1 MGTSV
6 PIRTGPLD
14 QGPELQATSVK
25 LLLDMRDFMG
35 YIINDGK
42 SYTLYA
48 GNDILFI
55 RNLLP
60 DTGNGSLKILRN
72 SAAEALEL
80 HHDKNPAFGG
90 PGCSRVMVFIFLGLK
105 FQASSSKHQAPR
117 HKHQASSHKQQAP
130 GPRPLHKV
138 SSTPKPGSRQ
148 V

>member
-6 PIRTGPLD
+6 PILTWPLN
-14 QGPELQATSVK
+14 QGPSDKPQATSVK
-25 LLLDMRDFMG
+25 LDMKDFMG

-42 SYTLYA
+42 SHTLYA

-90 PGCSRVMVFIFLGLK
+90 PGCSRVMVFIFSLLK
-105 FQASSSKHQAPR
+105 PQASSGKHQAPR
-117 HKHQASSHKQQAP
+117 HKRQAP
-130 GPRPLHKV
+130 
-138 SSTPKPGSRQ
+138 SRKRQ
-148 V
+148 AP